1 MKSYLSGRS
10 QFVQINNTC
19 SLLTAITFGVPQG
32 SILGPLLFLLFIN
45 DLPDATSLYVKLFAD
60 DTFLCAQD
68 RSFNALESNV
78 NFELEKVYSW
88 LVSNKLTLNI
98 NKSKYMIVSKKKV
111 IPQLKICLNGS
122 ELEKCESYKYLGVY
136 IDSKLNWK
144 NHIEHITS
152 KIAKSCGALA
162 KIRHYVDTKTLVNI
176 FHALVNSYARYGI
189 IVWGNAGKATLKPLQ
204 SMVNKAIRIITFA
217 PFGNID
223 LKPAYRQ
230 LKLLSVE
237 NLLKFELAKFTY
249 KSNNDLLPIHVGNYF
264 ELSSEQHCHNHF
276 VRNRL
281 RPVRFLSK
289 SKTGEKSVQY
299 KSFQLWKE
307 ILPEIKTSS
316 SLSLFK
322 RKYKTFLID
331 NC

>member
-1 MKSYLSGRS
+1 MNS
-10 QFVQINNTC
+10 
-19 SLLTAITFGVPQG
+19 
-32 SILGPLLFLLFIN
+32 
-45 DLPDATSLYVKLFAD
+45 
-60 DTFLCAQD
+60 
-68 RSFNALESNV
+68 
-78 NFELEKVYSW
+78 
-88 LVSNKLTLNI
+88 
-98 NKSKYMIVSKKKV
+98 
-111 IPQLKICLNGS
+111 S

>member
-1 MKSYLSGRS
+1 MIKFLDKSNILSKHQFGFRANFSTEQAITDIYEKLLHNLDSGYSSCAIFLDLAKAFDSVSHEILLKKLHHYGIRGKAYDLMKSYLTGRS

-68 RSFNALESNV
+68 KNIDSLQSNV
-78 NFELEKVYSW
+78 NVELDKVYSW

-98 NKSKYMIVSKKKV
+98 NKSKYMIVSKKRL
-111 IPQLKICLNGS
+111 IPQLKIYLNGT

-144 NHIEHITS
+144 DHIDHITS

-162 KIRHYVDTKTLVNI
+162 KIRHYVDTNTIVNI

-189 IVWGNAGKATLKPLQ
+189 IVWGNASKATLKPLQ
-204 SMVNKAIRIITFA
+204 TMI
-217 PFGNID
+217 
-223 LKPAYRQ
+223 
-230 LKLLSVE
+230 
-237 NLLKFELAKFTY
+237 
-249 KSNNDLLPIHVGNYF
+249 
-264 ELSSEQHCHNHF
+264 
-276 VRNRL
+276 
-281 RPVRFLSK
+281 
-289 SKTGEKSVQY
+289 
-299 KSFQLWKE
+299 
-307 ILPEIKTSS
+307 
-316 SLSLFK
+316 
-322 RKYKTFLID
+322 
-331 NC
+331 